1 MGDGPKGQTLEAKQG
16 PTMPSNNFEFR
27 GDQLLDSEDSPRN
40 APMPET
46 QKSAQRNASQSP
58 TKQSQPPTNAG
69 LMDLD
74 INAFD
79 NCTNAALQDFHA
91 LQSAETKIKSLD
103 EKKAKDLH
111 IQDEKMQ
118 AREIVEAS
126 IQTWAYPKM
135 NPKQMNGIRILL
147 STMEN
152 IVWDGSNWE
161 PVNYIFFGKQTR
173 LVCMS

>member
-27 GDQLLDSEDSPRN
+27 GEELLDSEDLPRN
-40 APMPET
+40 TQVSKT
-46 QKSAQRNASQSP
+46 QKSAQKNSSQSP
-58 TKQSQPPTNAG
+58 TKQPQPPTNNG

-103 EKKAKDLH
+103 EKKAEDLR

-126 IQTWAYPKM
+126 IQAWAYPKM

-152 IVWDGSNWE
+152 IVWESSNWE
-161 PVNYIFFGKQTR
+161 PVNILFL
-173 LVCMS
+173 LVKE